1 MLETGHD
8 NELAGAIAA
17 SAEADIEYL
26 GALFYGPAEAVNS
39 ITGKFS
45 LWRMD

>member
-8 NELAGAIAA
+8 DELAAAIAA

-26 GALFYGPAEAVNS
+26 GALFYGPTEVINS